1 MIPGISLFVFKN
13 KVKKNGETKIYIR
26 FTSDRRCSYICT
38 NIIVPYKFWDVR
50 HQRVKPSY
58 RLANG
63 VNMLLERKL
72 SEMREQMMIKAL
84 HSKHITHKQ
93 AKSVVVKKGELSFF
107 AIADTYV
114 DQVAKSGQI
123 GSADKIRSIFKKF
136 EQYLGNR
143 NVSLY
148 DIDDTVLI
156 DYQAYLKNK
165 LGNSVTTV
173 HTNLKSIRRVFSI
186 AVEREIIGVESD
198 PFKKIR
204 LKSEKSIR
212 PFLSEEEIKALC
224 NLKLDA
230 GSSLERSRD
239 IFIWT
244 VLSGGMRISDVL
256 LLRKKH
262 IEGDYITTRIKKT
275 GMPHRIKMPP
285 MAVKIIQKYIAEIPS
300 ADGYVFQLLPEQVN
314 AGQNE
319 RLDKAVCSATT
330 LYNRDLKKLAELA
343 GINKNLSSHIARVS
357 FITLSVSSGVD
368 LVTVKNV
375 AGHSDLEMTSHY
387 SKYVDNQG
395 SKALEKLEKNIFPK

>member
-1 MIPGISLFVFKN
+1 MIPGISLFVFKS
-13 KVKKNGETKIYIR
+13 KVKKNGDTKIYIR
-26 FTSDRRCSYICT
+26 FTSNRRCSYICT
-38 NIIVPYKFWDVR
+38 NITVPYKFWDGR

-58 RLANG
+58 KLANG

-114 DQVAKSGQI
+114 DQIAKSGQI
-123 GSADKIRSIFKKF
+123 GSADKTRSIFKKF

-285 MAVKIIQKYIAEIPS
+285 KAVEIIQKYISEIPGS
-300 ADGYVFQLLPEQVN
+300 DGYIFQLLPEQVHV
-314 AGQNE
+314 GPHE

-330 LYNRDLKKLAELA
+330 LYNRDLKRLAELA
-343 GINKNLSSHIARVS
+343 KINKRLSSHIARIS
-357 FITLSVSSGVD
+357 FVTLSVSNGID
-368 LVTVKNV
+368 MTTIRNV

-395 SKALEKLEKNIFPK
+395 SKALVVLEKNIFS